1 MQTENDQSV
10 SSDASLLMMWEKIW
24 SDLRKKL
31 ALRMQSSY
39 PVHVC
44 IRLLSL
50 IFTGKINV
58 RMGLCSGN
66 PTGLINSLEM
76 GRVQIREMR

>member
-44 IRLLSL
+44 IQAVELNFYR
-50 IFTGKINV
+50 
-58 RMGLCSGN
+58 
-66 PTGLINSLEM
+66 
-76 GRVQIREMR
+76 